1 MAKDTGSNQKK
12 PTPFQ
17 QKVITAIYPEYLRGL
32 NTPGGN
38 TLCFMVKDG
47 ITILS
52 FSIIG
57 TTDILIG
64 GATAI
69 EIARFE
75 DSTEFQKQIDDLSE
89 INKELSDL
97 NEATMWNRLQ
107 GVVLRRKQGELVTAI
122 KSKIGLLF

>member
-1 MAKDTGSNQKK
+1 
-12 PTPFQ
+12 
-17 QKVITAIYPEYLRGL
+17 
-32 NTPGGN
+32 
-38 TLCFMVKDG
+38 MVKDG